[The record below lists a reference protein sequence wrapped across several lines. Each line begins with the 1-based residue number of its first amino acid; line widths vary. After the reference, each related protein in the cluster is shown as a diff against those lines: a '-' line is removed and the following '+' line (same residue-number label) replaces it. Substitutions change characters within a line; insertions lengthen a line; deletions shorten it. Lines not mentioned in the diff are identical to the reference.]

1 MFLENVQ
8 VAATQ
13 VGILYIIVAVGVI
26 ADKLGVFSEATAR
39 KCTDLLF
46 YIITPAVIIKSFL
59 SIEFSAETG
68 KSLLVAI
75 LCGFAIHVVGIGIV
89 TPFFRKGDKDTN
101 CIFKYGTVYGNAGY
115 MALPLANAVL
125 GDEGVFFCSA
135 VVMAFNMFNFTH
147 GIIVMSGETKFKP
160 IKLLLNPGTLS
171 VLIGAPLFLLSVNLP
186 QMISAPIDYVAS
198 LNTPFAMLIF
208 GTYLSHAQ
216 ITSIFKDK
224 RMYLVTLLK
233 LFVLPAIIM
242 LLLKLCGFTGTLLT
256 AMTISASAPSA
267 NNTVMFAAKYNRDA
281 RLASNLVAAVSFI
294 SIITMPIMIA
304 ISQSL

>member
-1 MFLENVQ
+1 MFLENVR

-13 VGILYIIVAVGVI
+13 VGILYIIVAVGII
-26 ADKLGVFSEATAR
+26 ADKLGVFSESTAR

-59 SIEFSAETG
+59 SIEFSMETG
-68 KSLLVAI
+68 KSLLIAI
-75 LCGFAIHVVGIGIV
+75 ICGFAIHIAGIV
-89 TPFFRKGDKDTN
+89 INLPFFRKGNEDTN
-101 CIFKYGTVYGNAGY
+101 CIFKYGSIYGNAGY

-147 GIIVMSGETKFKP
+147 GIMVMSGDKKFKP

-171 VLIGAPLFLLSVNLP
+171 VLIGAPLFLLSVELP
-186 QMISAPIDYVAS
+186 QMIFVPIDYISS

-208 GTYLSHAQ
+208 GTYLANAN
-216 ITSIFKDK
+216 IFSIFKDK
-224 RMYLVTLLK
+224 RMYLVTVLK

-242 LLLKLCGFTGTLLT
+242 LALKLCGLTGTLLT

-267 NNTVMFAAKYNRDA
+267 NNTVMFAAKYGRDA
-281 RLASNLVAAVSFI
+281 RVASNLVAAVSFI

-304 ISQSL
+304 ISQSI

>member
-147 GIIVMSGETKFKP
+147 GIIVMSGDTKFRP

-186 QMISAPIDYVAS
+186 QMISVPIDYVAS

-208 GTYLSHAQ
+208 GTYLAN
-216 ITSIFKDK
+216 TDLKTMFNDK
-224 RMYLVTLLK
+224 KIYLVSLFRLLIIPVVCIGGYR
-233 LFVLPAIIM
+233 LFGVS
-242 LLLKLCGFTGTLLT
+242 GTLLVSCAIT
-256 AMTISASAPSA
+256 AAAPSA
-267 NNTVMFAAKYNRDA
+267 NNTILFAAKYDRNTSI
-281 RLASNLVAAVSFI
+281 ASKTVAVVSFI
-294 SIITMPIMIA
+294 SIITLPIMIA
-304 ISQSL
+304 FAQEI

>member
-1 MFLENVQ
+1 MFLENVK
-8 VAATQ
+8 VAASQ
-13 VGILYIIVAVGVI
+13 VGILYIIVAVGII
-26 ADKLGVFSEATAR
+26 ADKLGVFSESTAR

-46 YIITPAVIIKSFL
+46 YVITPAVIIKSFL

-68 KSLLVAI
+68 KSLLIAI
-75 LCGFAIHVVGIGIV
+75 ICGFVIHIAGIII
-89 TPFFRKGDKDTN
+89 TLPFFRKGDKDTN
-101 CIFKYGTVYGNAGY
+101 GIFKYGAIYGNAGY

-147 GIIVMSGETKFKP
+147 GIMVMSGDKKFKP

-171 VLIGAPLFLLSVNLP
+171 VLIGAPLFLLSVELP
-186 QMISAPIDYVAS
+186 TMIFEPIDYISS
-198 LNTPFAMLIF
+198 LNTPFAMIIF
-208 GTYLSHAQ
+208 GTYLANAN
-216 ITSIFKDK
+216 ILSIFKDK
-224 RMYLVTLLK
+224 RMYLVTVLK

-242 LLLKLCGFTGTLLT
+242 LVLKLCGLTGTLLT

-267 NNTVMFAAKYNRDA
+267 NNTVMFAAKYGRDA
-281 RLASNLVAAVSFI
+281 RMASNLVAAVSFI

-304 ISQSL
+304 ISQSI